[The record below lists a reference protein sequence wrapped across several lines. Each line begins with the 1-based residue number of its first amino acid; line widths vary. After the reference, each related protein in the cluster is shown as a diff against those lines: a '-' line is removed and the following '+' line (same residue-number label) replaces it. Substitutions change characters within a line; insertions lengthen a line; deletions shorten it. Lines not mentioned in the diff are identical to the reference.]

1 MSTIKEVV
9 FWLNQYKHIQ
19 RDIKDIE
26 LRITQLRLKYGTPSA
41 ISYSDM
47 PKAHNG
53 NRDLSEYAERLEE
66 LERELIDRHTA
77 ALGLSVQYLQAL
89 DHLDREEAYIIRRR
103 YMDGAYM
110 VTIADEI
117 PCSERTVYYYYRRA
131 LRKLATLN
139 IADQQCFFH
148 NLPFRASFSP
158 SERRPFIYANNFFIV
173 ISFCVGGALSSA
185 RRSFSARR

>member
-110 VTIADEI
+110 ETIADEI
-117 PCSERTVYYYYRRA
+117 PCSPRTAYYYRHKA
-131 LRKLATLN
+131 LRTLADLN
-139 IADQQCFFH
+139 VC
-148 NLPFRASFSP
+148 
-158 SERRPFIYANNFFIV
+158 RP
-173 ISFCVGGALSSA
+173 LQ
-185 RRSFSARR
+185 

>member
-110 VTIADEI
+110 VTIADI
-117 PCSERTVYYYYRRA
+117 SIHPS
-131 LRKLATLN
+131 LAGR
-139 IADQQCFFH
+139 DCKKCQ
-148 NLPFRASFSP
+148 FSLHFLYKCN
-158 SERRPFIYANNFFIV
+158 SNVA
-173 ISFCVGGALSSA
+173 
-185 RRSFSARR
+185 